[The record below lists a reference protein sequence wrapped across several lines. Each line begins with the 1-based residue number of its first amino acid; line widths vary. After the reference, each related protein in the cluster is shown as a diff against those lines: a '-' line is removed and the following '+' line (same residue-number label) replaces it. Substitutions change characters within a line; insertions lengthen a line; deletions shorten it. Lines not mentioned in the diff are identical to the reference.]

1 MCSYGGEN
9 CSELSSPYV
18 HMIALQV
25 HVPIYKLFPGPFED
39 VEARIH
45 AMQLKVPQSEHEGDP
60 DPLDGTP
67 IHHLNTS
74 VKTSDHSLDLYEVLG
89 HKDRDAALASL
100 GLKKLPRDRPNMY
113 VLGLWFPI
121 GNTIGAFF
129 FFSDFNIK
137 IPLHEPIA
145 IVWSS
150 SFTHGSVG
158 GPGCKEDSEL
168 VGTTLDVSQRTMEYL
183 LKHRSVVLE

>member
-121 GNTIGAFF
+121 ESYGKSYLGCGRPYLGGFLGPSGMPYLGHLVFF
-129 FFSDFNIK
+129 D
-137 IPLHEPIA
+137 
-145 IVWSS
+145 
-150 SFTHGSVG
+150 G
-158 GPGCKEDSEL
+158 
-168 VGTTLDVSQRTMEYL
+168 
-183 LKHRSVVLE
+183 